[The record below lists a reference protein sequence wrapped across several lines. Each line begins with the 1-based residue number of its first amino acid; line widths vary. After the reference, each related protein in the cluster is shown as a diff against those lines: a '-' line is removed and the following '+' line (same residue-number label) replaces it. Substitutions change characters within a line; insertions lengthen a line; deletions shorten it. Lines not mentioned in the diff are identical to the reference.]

1 MSRAAYTI
9 VKVPISALA
18 AAIILFGSIPA
29 FAASNDDLAAIRAAI
44 SKLRED
50 YEAKIKDL
58 EDRLQKAETEA
69 DTAKASATAAQNAAE
84 EAQKN
89 AVAQVAPPPPP
100 VPEPQAS
107 RAPAAA
113 NAFNPGIAAVL
124 NGFFVAASRDPAASR
139 IPGFALGD
147 AALGLQR
154 GFSIGESEV
163 NLSANI
169 DPFLF
174 GWLNLSF
181 GNDNSVSVEEAY
193 IQSTSLG
200 EGITLR
206 AGRFFSGIAYLNE
219 RHAHD
224 WSFSDASL
232 PYRAF
237 LNDQYGD
244 DGVQARW
251 LAPTNIFLE
260 FGAEWFRGD
269 AFPAGGSAD
278 KGTGTITAF
287 AHAGD
292 DINDSSSWLAGLSY
306 LRTRSDK
313 RGDISGDLFS
323 GTDNIGIAS
332 LVYKWAPGGNPVVQ
346 NLVLSGEYFYGNEN
360 GVFNGI
366 NVDYHH
372 SGWYAQAVYQ
382 FMPRWSVGLRYAE
395 LGTGGIGLALSG
407 TTLDDFGHTPRAE
420 TALLEFDTSEFGRF
434 RLQYSHDN
442 SDIKPL
448 DQVLFQYTVI
458 YGPHP
463 AHRY

>member
-395 LGTGGIGLALSG
+395 LGTGGIGVALSG

>member
-1 MSRAAYTI
+1 MSLAAYTI

-244 DGVQARW
+244 DGVQGRW

-372 SGWYAQAVYQ
+372 PGWYAQAVYQ

-395 LGTGGIGLALSG
+395 LGTGGIGVALSG

>member
-372 SGWYAQAVYQ
+372 SGWYAQAVFQ

-395 LGTGGIGLALSG
+395 LGTGGIGVALSG